1 MSSKAYFADVAPEWD
16 QLRTGF
22 FTPQMRDDAISRAQL
37 APNAVVADI
46 GTGTGF
52 VIEGLLGNAGQI
64 DGYDESEAMLAVARQ
79 KFAGRDEVQFF
90 SAESESIP
98 APDATYDAVFA
109 NMYLHHVPDPAAAI
123 AEMARILKPGGK
135 LVITDLDTHDQ
146 TWMRT
151 EMADR
156 WLGFARE
163 TVISWMANAGLKPAI
178 DCAAGTCDCSDTPDG
193 SPIALSIFVAIGTMA
208 RDI

>member
-1 MSSKAYFADVAPEWD
+1 MSSQPYFAAVADEWD

-22 FTPQMRDDAISRAQL
+22 FTLEMRDDAIARAQL
-37 APNAVVADI
+37 APDAVVADI

-52 VIEGLLGNAGQI
+52 VIAGLLGKVARI
-64 DGYDESEAMLAVARQ
+64 DGYDESNSMLDVARQ
-79 KFAGRDEVQFF
+79 KFVERAEVQLF

-123 AEMARILKPGGK
+123 GEMTRVLKPSGK
-135 LVITDLDTHDQ
+135 LIITDLDTHNEA
-146 TWMRT
+146 WMRA

-156 WLGFARE
+156 WLGFERDAIGE
-163 TVISWMANAGLKPAI
+163 WFDAAGLEADI
-178 DCAAGTCDCSDTPDG
+178 DCAAGSCDCTDTPSG
-193 SPIALSIFVAIGTMA
+193 QAIVLSIFVAVGTK
-208 RDI
+208 RG